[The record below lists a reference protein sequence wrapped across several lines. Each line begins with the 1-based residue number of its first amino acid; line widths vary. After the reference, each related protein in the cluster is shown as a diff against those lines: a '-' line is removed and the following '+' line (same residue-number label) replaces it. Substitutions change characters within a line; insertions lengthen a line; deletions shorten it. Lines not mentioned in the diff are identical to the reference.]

1 MVIRCS
7 ICRIEFYDI
16 KSAFNHNSIY
26 HYQELR
32 TSRYSITS
40 CINCDFRHINESVTK
55 WHCEITHPCCT
66 GIKYISH
73 HRFMSKSKAIQK
85 FNINNIEY
93 LNLPEVYQRL
103 RMVFRR
109 WARIIPD
116 QKLKL
121 RQIVIQMK
129 IWKPTTQLLLVV
141 FWIN

>member
-1 MVIRCS
+1 MNKLIHNDRAIHKIMRIRCS
-7 ICRIEFYDI
+7 ICSIELYDT

-40 CINCDFRHINESVTK
+40 CINCDFRHTNASVTK
-55 WHCEITHPCCT
+55 LHSEITHPCWT

-73 HRFMSKSKAIQK
+73 HRFMSKSKAIQQIH
-85 FNINNIEY
+85 INNKEH

-116 QKLKL
+116 QKVKAGK
-121 RQIVIQMK
+121 IVIPVK
-129 IWKPTTQLLLVV
+129 I
-141 FWIN
+141 